1 MSVGFLVASAFL
13 ASAVEFVEAL
23 TIVLAS
29 GITRGWRSSLAGLG
43 AATVALAAIVAA
55 LGPALD
61 VVPIDD
67 LRLVVGGQLLAF
79 TLFAVLVLVQDQ
91 LDIQQQMADA
101 PGVRNLGQQIA
112 AGLNDVD
119 DAAQAVRMVA
129 GLAGY
134 SNAGRR
140 RVAMLPGEL
149 LFQLY
154 DASGQRLYASAEAAP
169 IASVGVG
176 EQRLQGRRHWTYR
189 TDGPRWSVR
198 IAEPA
203 ISSTDLLGFSSWE
216 LAKVLLWGFPLML
229 LPLWLAVHTGL
240 APLRRFAR
248 RIDGLDATQRI
259 EPLGV
264 DLRYGELRPLGR
276 AFDAL
281 LARLR
286 DRQAREQAFV
296 HDAAHELRTPLAVV
310 AAQAHVLVNARDAKS
325 RAAASMA
332 LRDAVARSAHLSQ
345 QLLDLAT
352 LDGTE
357 AGVPEALDLAAL
369 TARLLA
375 AQSGL
380 ARERDVAL
388 SLQAPDHLRA
398 SVDRRA
404 FESVLQNLLDNAL
417 RYVPA
422 GSCIEVSLQADA
434 RHGLRLAVA
443 DDGPGIAA
451 ADREQVFERFWR
463 GTGHDLPGTG
473 LGLAIVRQAARRL
486 GGSVQLGEG
495 LGGRGAR
502 FELRLPAGAI
512 LGES

>member
-1 MSVGFLVASAFL
+1 MRLIGWLRPT
-13 ASAVEFVEAL
+13 L
-23 TIVLAS
+23 T
-29 GITRGWRSSLAGLG
+29 R
-43 AATVALAAIVAA
+43 
-55 LGPALD
+55 
-61 VVPIDD
+61 
-67 LRLVVGGQLLAF
+67 RLVGGLLLAF
-79 TLFAVLVLVQDQ
+79 ALFALLVLVQDQ
-91 LDIQQQMADA
+91 LDLQQQMADA
-101 PGVRNLGQQIA
+101 PGVRDLGRQIA
-112 AGLNDVD
+112 AGLGDVD
-119 DAAQAVRMVA
+119 DAAQAANMVA
-129 GLAGY
+129 GMARH
-134 SNAGRR
+134 SNEGRR

-169 IASVGVG
+169 IARLGVG
-176 EQRLQGRRHWTYR
+176 EQRLLGRRHWTYR
-189 TDGPRWSVR
+189 TDGLRWSVR

-248 RIDGLDATQRI
+248 RIDGLDATQRL

-264 DLRYGELRPLGR
+264 DLRYSELRPLGR

-310 AAQAHVLVNARDAKS
+310 AAQAHVLVNAEDAQA
-325 RAAASMA
+325 RATASTA
-332 LRDAVARSAHLSQ
+332 LREAVARSAHLSQ

-352 LDGTE
+352 LDGGE
-357 AGVPEALDLAAL
+357 ARAPETLDVAAL
-369 TARLLA
+369 AARLLA
-375 AQSGL
+375 AQAGL
-380 ARERDVAL
+380 ARERGIAL
-388 SLQAPDHLRA
+388 SLDAPDHLRA
-398 SVDRRA
+398 CVDRLA

-417 RYVPA
+417 RYVPV
-422 GSCIEVSLQADA
+422 GSRVEVSLLADA
-434 RHGLRLAVA
+434 RQGLRLAVT
-443 DDGPGIAA
+443 DDGPGVAA
-451 ADREQVFERFWR
+451 ADREQAFERFWR
-463 GTGHDLPGTG
+463 GAGHDLPGTG

-486 GGSVQLGEG
+486 GGSVHLGEG
-495 LGGRGAR
+495 LDGRGAR

-512 LGES
+512 LGNS